1 MRFPNSKLL
10 LRVAALVTA
19 GLVLAGCQDGRA
31 AYAVTSTNTLISFQT
46 DNATKID
53 NEVSFTGLAAGE
65 TVVQIDFRPANE
77 TLYGLTSNNRIV
89 TIDPASGAATLVSP
103 TPFTTATLVS
113 PVMDVNAIDDYLR
126 VISSASGSTA
136 AFNARINPTSGVVI
150 QTDAAPIFDP
160 DDVNDGEVPQ
170 LAAIAYTNSRTNATT
185 TTLYG
190 LEVTT
195 QTLVRITNAGVLTT
209 VGALDRG
216 FVAQAGFDIVRER
229 GDQNN
234 DEVGTPYVIIAPRG
248 GTSRFYN
255 FNLSSANTSQEDRI
269 DGDRIIRSLA
279 VDLSPPE
286 RNGFAL

>member
-1 MRFPNSKLL
+1 MRFPNSKSL
-10 LRVAALVTA
+10 LRLAAVITA
-19 GLVLAGCQDGRA
+19 GLVLAGCQDGRV
-31 AYAVTSTNTLISFQT
+31 AYAITNTNTLISFQT
-46 DNATKID
+46 DNATRID
-53 NEVSFTGLAAGE
+53 SEVSFTGLAANE

-77 TLYGLTSNNRIV
+77 QLYGLTSNNRIV
-89 TIDPASGAATLVSP
+89 TIDPTSGAATLVST

-126 VISSASGSTA
+126 VISSSSGSTA
-136 AFNARINPTSGVVI
+136 AFNGRVNPTNGMLI

-216 FVAQAGFDIVRER
+216 FVSQAGFDIVRDR
-229 GDQNN
+229 GDQDN

-269 DGDRIIRSLA
+269 DGDRIIRGMA
-279 VDLSPPE
+279 VDLNPPE

>member
-1 MRFPNSKLL
+1 MRFPNPKPL
-10 LRVAALVTA
+10 LRLAAVVIA

-31 AYAVTSTNTLISFQT
+31 AYAITNTNTLISFQT
-46 DNATKID
+46 DNATRID
-53 NEVSFTGLAAGE
+53 SEVSFTGLAANE

-77 TLYGLTSNNRIV
+77 QLYGLTSNNRIV
-89 TIDPASGAATLVSP
+89 TIDPTSGAATLVST

-113 PVMDVNAIDDYLR
+113 PVMDVNPIDDYLR
-126 VISSASGSTA
+126 VISSSSGSTA
-136 AFNARINPTSGVVI
+136 AFNGRVNPTNGMLI
-150 QTDAAPIFDP
+150 QTDAVPTFDP

-209 VGALDRG
+209 VGTLDRG
-216 FVAQAGFDIVRER
+216 FVSQAGFDIVRER
-229 GDQNN
+229 GDQDN

-269 DGDRIIRSLA
+269 DGDRIIRGMA
-279 VDLSPPE
+279 VDLNPPE